1 MATSYKVL
9 GQVNPSATTAT
20 TAYTVPS
27 ATETI
32 VSTISVCNLA
42 STAATYR
49 IAVRPDGAT
58 LANQHYIVY
67 GATVPA
73 SDSVMLTVG
82 LTLNASDVVT
92 VYASSA
98 NLSFNLFGS
107 EIA

>member
-32 VSTISVCNLA
+32 VSTISVCNQGA
-42 STAATYR
+42 SAATYR
-49 IAVRPDGAT
+49 IAVRPDGAS
-58 LANQHYIVY
+58 LAAQHYIVY

-82 LTLNASDVVT
+82 LTLNATDVVT